1 MYIGIDIGGTSIKY
15 GLVSEEGDV
24 MNKSSIPTS
33 KNKNVFIKDILNI
46 ITRNIE
52 GTPEIKAVGISAPGI
67 IEKNGYFTTAGSLKA
82 MYGVNLKVELEKHIQ
97 IPIQIE
103 NDANAAAIAERWIG
117 NAQGI
122 DNYLCVV
129 LGTGVGGGIVINGD
143 IYRGHHG
150 MAGEFG
156 WMIIDELPE
165 KGNIETAS
173 INQRAAIVGGLCMRY
188 NQVKKA
194 ENSEFEDIYDARII
208 FEQEMTDSIAKQ
220 VIEQFFR
227 DLSIGLINLISIFDP
242 EVVLIGGGISE
253 NNDFFTRLQKEL
265 VRWEQRHDSVKY
277 LMGKTIAP
285 IKQTKLKNDA
295 GIVGAVYPI
304 RRSLKLKTK

>member
-103 NDANAAAIAERWIG
+103 NDATPQQLRS
-117 NAQGI
+117 
-122 DNYLCVV
+122 
-129 LGTGVGGGIVINGD
+129 VGL
-143 IYRGHHG
+143 
-150 MAGEFG
+150 E
-156 WMIIDELPE
+156 
-165 KGNIETAS
+165 
-173 INQRAAIVGGLCMRY
+173 MRR
-188 NQVKKA
+188 V
-194 ENSEFEDIYDARII
+194 
-208 FEQEMTDSIAKQ
+208 
-220 VIEQFFR
+220 
-227 DLSIGLINLISIFDP
+227 
-242 EVVLIGGGISE
+242 
-253 NNDFFTRLQKEL
+253 
-265 VRWEQRHDSVKY
+265 
-277 LMGKTIAP
+277 
-285 IKQTKLKNDA
+285 
-295 GIVGAVYPI
+295 
-304 RRSLKLKTK
+304 